1 MTRFESFVQD
11 VRFGARML
19 VRAPGFTLAA
29 LVTLALGI
37 GANTAIFSVVD
48 AVLLRPLPYPEPERL
63 VELVRRS
70 AGDVSDRHTGRRY
83 LFFRDHLRSV
93 AALAARRDPTGYNVA
108 TGDTAAY
115 VSAMPV
121 SKEYFAV
128 LGAAPLHGS
137 VFGEEHD
144 RSGGPLAAVLSHAL
158 WRQHFGSDPAVVG
171 RAISLGGTDYTVAGV
186 MPASFITIP
195 QAGLYIPLRPGTSG
209 PGGGYNYHLLARLA
223 PGTTIEQANADAASV
238 WASLR
243 SAFPNEI
250 RQGEIAST
258 LEPYQESMS
267 RDSRSLL
274 LIIWGAVALVLLIA
288 CANTASLL
296 LARAASRGR
305 EIAVRSALGAAR
317 GRVARQLLTE
327 SVLLSL
333 SGAALGVAVA
343 YAALPLL
350 VTLLPSVVA
359 IPQDVVIDRRVLLAT
374 FAIAVGAGILFGL
387 APAASLAR
395 TDLAA
400 AFRADGTRSM
410 GGPRSATLRSSLVAA
425 EIALCM
431 LLLVG
436 AGLLLQTFVRL
447 RAVDPGFDA
456 RGVVRARMS
465 LQGGRYASA
474 ADANRFFEQGLDRL
488 RAIPGV
494 RGAAVVNGVPIERG
508 LNLGV
513 QILDGPNATPDRRQV
528 EWRYASADY
537 FPVMGIPI
545 VAGRG
550 FTDRD
555 RAGAPPVAVVNEA
568 FVRLYLKGTTGLG
581 HHIRAYDSDGP
592 IEIVGVARDVR
603 EGGLKSRIPP
613 LMYVPVLQA
622 NEAGIR
628 TAHTYFPMS
637 WVVRT
642 SDASPNLEASMRDAL
657 RAVDPRQPFSAFA
670 TMEEVRANAFANER
684 RQMSLLSGLAAI
696 GLLLAVAGIYGLIA
710 YSVAQRTREIG
721 LRIALGASRSRIL
734 RSIVWSGALTATAG
748 IAAGLIA
755 SLAFARTLDNVVWG
769 VSTVHLPTLAGVAAL
784 LFAVSV
790 LATIVPALRA
800 VRLNPIAALRE

>member
-1 MTRFESFVQD
+1 MTRLESLVQD
-11 VRFGARML
+11 FRFGARML

-48 AVLLRPLPYPEPERL
+48 AVLLRPLPYPEPDRL

-70 AGDVSDRHTGRRY
+70 AGDLSDRHTGRRY
-83 LFFRDHLRSV
+83 LFFRDHLRTVTAIS
-93 AALAARRDPTGYNVA
+93 ARRDPTGYNLA

-128 LGAAPLHGS
+128 LGVAPLWGA
-137 VFGEEHD
+137 VFGDEHD
-144 RSGGPLAAVLSHAL
+144 RDGGPLAAVLGHAL
-158 WRQHFGSDPAVVG
+158 WRQRFNSDPAAVG
-171 RAISLGGTDYTVAGV
+171 RTISLGGTDYTIAGV
-186 MPASFITIP
+186 MPASFVTIP
-195 QAGLYIPLRPGTSG
+195 RADLFIPLRPGTRG
-209 PGGGYNYHLLARLA
+209 PGGGYNYHVIARLA
-223 PGTTIEQANADAASV
+223 PGTTIDQANADAASV
-238 WASLR
+238 WAALG
-243 SAFPNEI
+243 AEFPGEI
-250 RQGEIAST
+250 RQQEIVST
-258 LEPYQESMS
+258 LDPYQQGLS

-317 GRVARQLLTE
+317 GRVVRQLLTE

-374 FAIAVGAGILFGL
+374 FALAVGTGILFGL
-387 APAASLAR
+387 APAASLSR

-400 AFRADGTRSM
+400 AFRYDGTRTM
-410 GGPRSATLRSSLVAA
+410 GGPRSALLRSTLVAA

-431 LLLVG
+431 LLLVA

-447 RAVDPGFDA
+447 RAVDPGFES

-465 LQGGRYASA
+465 LQGSRYASA
-474 ADANRFFEQGLDRL
+474 ADANRFFAQGLERL

-513 QILDGPNATPDRRQV
+513 QVLDGPTGSPQRRYV

-537 FPVMGIPI
+537 FAVMGIPI
-545 VAGRG
+545 VAGRA
-550 FTDRD
+550 FTDGD
-555 RAGAPPVAVVNEA
+555 GAGAPPIAVVNEA
-568 FVRLYLKGTTGLG
+568 FVRLYLQGTIGLG
-581 HHIRAYDSDGP
+581 HHIRVYDSDGP

-613 LMYVPVLQA
+613 LMYVPVTQA

-628 TAHTYFPMS
+628 SAHTYFPMS

-642 SDASPNLEASMRDAL
+642 NESSPNLETSMRDAI

-670 TMEEVRANAFANER
+670 TMAEVKANAFASER
-684 RQMSLLSGLAAI
+684 RQLSLLSGLAAI
-696 GLLLAVAGIYGLIA
+696 GLLLAAAGIYGLIA
-710 YSVAQRTREIG
+710 YTVSQRTREIG
-721 LRIALGASRSRIL
+721 LRVALGATRSRIL

-748 IAAGLIA
+748 IVAGLIA
-755 SLAFARTLDNVVWG
+755 SIAFARTLDNVVWG
-769 VSTVHLPTLAGVAAL
+769 VSTVHVPTLAAVAAL
-784 LFAVSV
+784 LLVVSV
-790 LATIVPALRA
+790 LATIVPAIRA
-800 VRLNPIAALRE
+800 VRLNPIAALRD